1 MSKGIKQE
9 YSMEI
14 NRIQNYLRDL
24 ENGRIYEIT
33 GAKMD
38 GSYAKIASNISRE
51 FEELL
56 TMIEKGIPS
65 TSTLIFEA
73 RQKDTKD

>member
-14 NRIQNYLRDL
+14 SRIQNYLRDL

-33 GAKMD
+33 KVKMD
-38 GSYAKIASNISRE
+38 GSYAKIASNIRRE

-56 TMIEKGIPS
+56 TMIESDIPS
-65 TSTLIFEA
+65 ASTRIFGA
-73 RQKDTKD
+73 RQKDTKG

>member
-9 YSMEI
+9 YSLEI
-14 NRIQNYLRDL
+14 NRIQNYLKDL

-38 GSYAKIASNISRE
+38 GSYAKIASNIRRE

-56 TMIEKGIPS
+56 TMIENDIPS

-73 RQKDTKD
+73 RRKNKED